1 MHGQVEGG
9 VVVFDSAEEVA
20 HLHVDGK
27 FFFEFADKRLL
38 RAFAGFH
45 LAAREFPPV
54 LEITVATLGREDL
67 LGRGSCAVSDDSC
80 HYLDT
85 FHEGKC
91 RKELA
96 RRRRKVALIDI
107 QICLRHRFQQSGNC
121 VCSEGTIR
129 VYLCFGM
136 LLRCCYIGDCENE
149 LTVLVAF
156 VDSNSFIHSLTFACK
171 SFLSG
176 RYSS

>member
-1 MHGQVEGG
+1 MQFRHVEPACRLVFQQRELAAHHRAEKAMHGQVEGG

-54 LEITVATLGREDL
+54 LEITVTALGREDL
-67 LGRGSCAVSDDSC
+67 LGRGTCAVPDDSC

-96 RRRRKVALIDI
+96 RRRRKAVAY
-107 QICLRHRFQQSGNC
+107 CAMP
-121 VCSEGTIR
+121 VCAIP
-129 VYLCFGM
+129 
-136 LLRCCYIGDCENE
+136 
-149 LTVLVAF
+149 
-156 VDSNSFIHSLTFACK
+156 
-171 SFLSG
+171 
-176 RYSS
+176 